1 MEGRLG
7 ISSGE
12 QDIRFNLMAVVPD
25 RRIALTHKLNMLR
38 TNKNIVTAALEKLT
52 TAQMPQPSGSVF
64 VKKELD
70 DDGKGD
76 GIKKEPSDTSN
87 ISILQRLSLHGEV
100 FPKNV
105 PMSATGAPFERIA
118 FTFVVLFAE

>member
-1 MEGRLG
+1 MYQFAGTMEGRLG

-52 TAQMPQPSGSVF
+52 TAQMPQPSCSVF
-64 VKKELD
+64 VKKELEGNAKND
-70 DDGKGD
+70 S
-76 GIKKEPSDTSN
+76 IKKEPTDTTNN

-100 FPKNV
+100 FY
-105 PMSATGAPFERIA
+105 
-118 FTFVVLFAE
+118 